1 MNNPRMMQMSA
12 VGIAVS
18 AIVAALGYAAIAAD
32 STRAEKIPAAV
43 DPAQYATMF
52 ESEVLDIHD
61 LAEGAEIQR
70 RMFNRMTPPG
80 ITWFQPMF
88 PAVVP
93 FDAASFDEEFL
104 DGLLGEDKN
113 SVAIYPLSLALD
125 PKTRETLIYN
135 ADGKLIAA
143 IPADKTSRYWP
154 GDSDPARV
162 ILQLDMLPSEDV
174 EQYLYTESRISTYEE
189 TRTAKAKKTGG
200 MALRSLG
207 ASEFGI
213 CNFQRQTNGTMRLT
227 VTNGAD
233 VAELFSYTVW
243 HTSAVVV
250 ATWTNEESNVVTDT
264 NTLWYPVSPPFN
276 GLESAWECRT
286 TNLLLTNGVGVWDD
300 ANVSSNAR
308 VRFYGV
314 ANRMDTDED
323 GLTDGAEKFVHHT
336 NPDEPDTDGD
346 DLTDYEEVTTYETDP
361 LNPDTDGDGM
371 TDGWEVANSLD
382 PLENDGALDG
392 DGDKLSNQ
400 QEFLFDTD
408 PHAADTDQDGLSD
421 GEEVFAGLDPTYNP
435 LLHRQTVWRFIY
447 DDQNRLTAMASTVAG
462 VSMAYDDAANLTSI
476 SCVEEE

>member
-1 MNNPRMMQMSA
+1 MRNPRMTQRSA

-18 AIVAALGYAAIAAD
+18 AIAAALGYAAIAAN
-32 STRAEKIPAAV
+32 STRSEKISAAV
-43 DPAQYATMF
+43 DPVQYAAMF
-52 ESEVLDIHD
+52 ENEVFDIRD

-88 PAVVP
+88 PDVVP
-93 FDAASFDEEFL
+93 FDAASFDDKFL
-104 DGLLGEDKN
+104 DELLGEDKN

-143 IPADKTSRYWP
+143 IPADKVSRYWP

-200 MALRSLG
+200 MALHSLG

-233 VAELFSYTVW
+233 VAEVFSYTVW

-264 NTLWYPVSPPFN
+264 NTLWYSDSPPFN
-276 GLESAWECRT
+276 GLESAWECQT

-371 TDGWEVANSLD
+371 TDVWEVANSLD
-382 PLENDGALDG
+382 PLEDDGAGDG

-400 QEFLFDTD
+400 QEFLFETD
-408 PHAADTDQDGLSD
+408 PHAADTDQDGLPD
-421 GEEVFAGLDPTYNP
+421 GEEVFAGLGPTYNP
-435 LLHRQTVWRFIY
+435 LLHRQTFWRFIN
-447 DDQNRLTAMASTVAG
+447 DDQNRLTAMDSAVVG
-462 VSMAYDDAANLTSI
+462 VSMSYDDAANLTTI
-476 SCVEEE
+476 SYDEGK

>member
-1 MNNPRMMQMSA
+1 MRNPRMMQRSA

-18 AIVAALGYAAIAAD
+18 AIAAALGCEAIAAD

-43 DPAQYATMF
+43 DPVQFADFMAN
-52 ESEVLDIHD
+52 EALDIQD
-61 LAEGAEIQR
+61 LAEGAVIQR
-70 RMFNRMTPPG
+70 RMFNRITPPG

-93 FDAASFDEEFL
+93 FDAASFDEKFL

-143 IPADKTSRYWP
+143 IPADKVSNYWP

-162 ILQLDMLPSEDV
+162 ILRLDMLPSEDV

-189 TRTAKAKKTGG
+189 SRTAKAKKTGE
-200 MALRSLG
+200 MVLRSLG

-233 VAELFSYTVW
+233 VAELFSYTVR

-264 NTLWYPVSPPFN
+264 NTLWYPLSPPFN

-286 TNLLLTNGVGVWDD
+286 TNLLLTNGVGAWDD
-300 ANVSSNAR
+300 ASIYSNAR

-323 GLTDGAEKFVHHT
+323 GLTDGAEKFVHQT
-336 NPDEPDTDGD
+336 NPNEPDTDGD
-346 DLTDYEEVTTYETDP
+346 ELSDYDEVIIYETHP

-382 PLENDGALDG
+382 PLEDDGAGDG
-392 DGDKLSNQ
+392 DGDQLSNQ
-400 QEFLFDTD
+400 QEFLFETD
-408 PHAADTDQDGLSD
+408 PHAADTDQDGLPD
-421 GEEVFAGLDPTYNP
+421 GEEVFAGLDPLYNP
-435 LLHRQTVWRFIY
+435 LLHRQAIWRFVY
-447 DDQNRLTAMASTVAG
+447 DDQNRLTAMDSTVVG
-462 VSMAYDDAANLTSI
+462 VSMAYDDAANLTTI
-476 SCVEEE
+476 SYGEGE

>member
-1 MNNPRMMQMSA
+1 MRNPRMIQRSA
-12 VGIAVS
+12 IEIAVS
-18 AIVAALGYAAIAAD
+18 AIAAALGYAAIAAD
-32 STRAEKIPAAV
+32 STRTEKIPAAV
-43 DPAQYATMF
+43 DATQYADFMSN
-52 ESEVLDIHD
+52 EALDIQD
-61 LAEGAEIQR
+61 LVEGAEIQR
-70 RMFNRMTPPG
+70 RMFNQMTPPG

-93 FDAASFDEEFL
+93 FDAASFDEKFL

-125 PKTRETLIYN
+125 PKTRETLMYN

-154 GDSDPARV
+154 TDSDPARV

-174 EQYLYTESRISTYEE
+174 EQYLYTESRIAEFTEA
-189 TRTAKAKKTGG
+189 RTPKAKKTGG
-200 MALRSLG
+200 MVLRSLG

-286 TNLLLTNGVGVWDD
+286 TNLLMTNGVGIWDD

-314 ANRMDTDED
+314 ANRMDTDGD

-361 LNPDTDGDGM
+361 LNPDGM

-382 PLENDGALDG
+382 PLEDDGAPDG
-392 DGDKLSNQ
+392 DNDKLSNL
-400 QEFLFDTD
+400 QEFLFETD
-408 PHAADTDQDGLSD
+408 PHAADTDQDGLAD